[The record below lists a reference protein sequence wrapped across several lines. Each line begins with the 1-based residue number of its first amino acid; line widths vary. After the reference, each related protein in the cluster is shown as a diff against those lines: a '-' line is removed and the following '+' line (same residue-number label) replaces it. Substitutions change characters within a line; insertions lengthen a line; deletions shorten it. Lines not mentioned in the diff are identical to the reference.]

1 MTEKRCT
8 HCGRPLFTKH
18 SRRTGAC
25 IACRFPTVDAGQ
37 MVLTRNGARRS
48 VPAGFSWTTL
58 FFGPIPA
65 LLRGDLKW
73 GAIQILVHL
82 LLSWTF
88 GVGNLVMAV
97 VFAAI
102 YNQKHL
108 EGLTEQGWEPVTGD
122 ELAAGTVR
130 D

>member
-1 MTEKRCT
+1 MT
-8 HCGRPLFTKH
+8 L
-18 SRRTGAC
+18 S
-25 IACRFPTVDAGQ
+25 
-37 MVLTRNGARRS
+37 RNGARRS

-88 GVGNLVMAV
+88 GIGNLIMAV
-97 VFAAI
+97 VFAGT

-108 EGLTEQGWEPVTGD
+108 EGLIEQGWEPAPGE
-122 ELAAGTVR
+122 ELAVR
-130 D
+130 TARD

>member
-1 MTEKRCT
+1 MIEKRCT

-25 IACRFPTVDAGQ
+25 IACLPTALPGQ
-37 MVLTRNGARRS
+37 MTLSLNGARRS

-88 GVGNLVMAV
+88 GIGNLIMAV
-97 VFAAI
+97 VFAGI

-108 EGLTEQGWEPVTGD
+108 EGLIERGWEPVTG
-122 ELAAGTVR
+122 EALAARTVQ